1 MVNLCENLNVSEN
14 EPTIEELEKVIVDL
28 RAEVQR
34 LQEQLRLARR
44 QDAEIPPH
52 YL

>member
-1 MVNLCENLNVSEN
+1 MSSND
-14 EPTIEELEKVIVDL
+14 PAIEELEETIASL

-44 QDAEIPPH
+44 NDAEIPPH

>member
-1 MVNLCENLNVSEN
+1 VSAN
-14 EPTIEELEKVIVDL
+14 EPTIEELKATIDAL

-44 QDAEIPPH
+44 SDAEIPPH

>member
-1 MVNLCENLNVSEN
+1 VNLWENLNVSTN

-44 QDAEIPPH
+44 QDNEIPPH